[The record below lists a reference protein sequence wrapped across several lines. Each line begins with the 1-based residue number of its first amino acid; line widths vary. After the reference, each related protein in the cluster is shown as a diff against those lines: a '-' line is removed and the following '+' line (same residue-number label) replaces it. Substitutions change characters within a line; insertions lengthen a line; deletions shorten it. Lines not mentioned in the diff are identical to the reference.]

1 MFIFVPE
8 QGAALLEDFGAKV
21 TGVDAV
27 FQPSLLHQHGRF
39 GVILLLHRGNTV
51 RAAVQLLLLL

>member
-8 QGAALLEDFGAKV
+8 QGAALLEDLGAKI

-27 FQPSLLHQHGRF
+27 FKPPLLNE
-39 GVILLLHRGNTV
+39 RG
-51 RAAVQLLLLL
+51 